1 MKKVLFVT
9 LAVVLSMC
17 IVMPAAAAKAR
28 VLKFSSIHEPTH
40 VSAITTDGFAARVDQ
55 MTNGELDV
63 QAYHSRQL
71 GDARHIVDNIRNGS
85 IAFTSVSIANLS
97 QVIPAMDMFSLP
109 YIFKNDAHYWYCIQ
123 HPNVDKFMA
132 QLEAKG
138 IKRISWITSGAR
150 SLFTQKAV
158 NTPADLKGQKI
169 RVMASPVM
177 INTMKALGANGV
189 PVAWGE
195 LYNALQT
202 GVVDGAENNPP
213 SLISMKFYEVSK
225 YFTLDEHMR
234 IPDVI
239 IVSTKV
245 YNKLTKSQQA
255 AIDRA
260 AIEATH
266 FMRGAWLVSRQ
277 TSLNQLKGKMAGI
290 IEPDKQPFIDAVADL
305 VSSEAKR
312 LGVEDTVNWILEEGK
327 KF

>member
-9 LAVVLSMC
+9 LSVVLSLC

-40 VSAITTDGFAARVDQ
+40 VSAITADLFAVRVNQ
-55 MTNGELDV
+55 LPTGELDV
-63 QAYHSRQL
+63 QVYHSRQL
-71 GDARHIVDNIRNGS
+71 GDALQNVENIRNGS

-123 HPNVDKFMA
+123 HENIDKFMA
-132 QLEAKG
+132 QLEPKG

-150 SLFTQKAV
+150 SLFTQKPV
-158 NTPADLKGQKI
+158 RTPADLKGQKI

-177 INTMKALGANGV
+177 ISTMKALGANGV

-202 GVVDGAENNPP
+202 GVVDGAENNTP

-234 IPDVI
+234 IPDVN

-255 AIDRA
+255 AIDLA
-260 AIEATH
+260 SIEATH
-266 FMRGAWLVSRQ
+266 FMRGAWMVSRQ
-277 TSLNQLKGKMAGI
+277 TSLNELKGKMAGI

-305 VSSEAKR
+305 VKSESKR
-312 LGVEDTVNWILEEGK
+312 LGVEDTVNWILGEAK

>member
-1 MKKVLFVT
+1 MKKLLFIT
-9 LAVVLSMC
+9 LAVVLSVC
-17 IVMPAAAAKAR
+17 LVMPVSAKKAR

-40 VSAITTDGFAARVDQ
+40 VSAITADLFAARVNQ
-55 MTNGELDV
+55 LSNGELDV
-63 QAYHSRQL
+63 QVYHSRQL
-71 GDARHIVDNIRNGS
+71 GDALQNVENIRNGS

-123 HPNVDKFMA
+123 DPTIDKFMA
-132 QLEAKG
+132 QLEPKG

-150 SLFTQKAV
+150 SLFTQKPV
-158 NTPADLKGQKI
+158 NTPADLKGQTI

-234 IPDVI
+234 IPDVN

-266 FMRGAWLVSRQ
+266 FMRGAWMVSRQ
-277 TSLNQLKGKMAGI
+277 TSLNQLKGKMSGI
-290 IEPDKQPFIDAVADL
+290 IEPDKQPFIDAVAEL

-312 LGVEDTVNWILEEGK
+312 LGVEDTVNWILKEGN